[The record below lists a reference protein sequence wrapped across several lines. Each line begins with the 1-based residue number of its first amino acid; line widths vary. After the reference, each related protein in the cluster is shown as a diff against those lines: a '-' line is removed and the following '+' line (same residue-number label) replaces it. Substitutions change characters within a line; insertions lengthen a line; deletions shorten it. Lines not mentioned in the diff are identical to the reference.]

1 MQITSYNNN
10 ISPQFKAV
18 KVATATN
25 MVKNFNTKIDI
36 YKINPK
42 TDNTFLSKWK
52 EKVNIHT
59 LFPKLPEFDK
69 ARWQQVF
76 EYSINSA
83 ADGDFTGYIA
93 VQDNKPCG
101 IISYLNNGKNNIF
114 IDGVCSVPVDTNKKI
129 PLAGTT
135 LIYQAFK
142 DAQEKGSEEIVLD
155 AVNNGPFNI
164 IEKYKTLGFKI
175 NSVGDK
181 YTNMR
186 CKKYQRDEQLKNL
199 EKIIDYESC
208 SSEENI
214 DLCQF
219 ID

>member
-1 MQITSYNNN
+1 MQIHLITNNH
-10 ISPQFKAV
+10 SPQFKAT

-25 MVKNFNTKIDI
+25 MAKNFDTKIDI
-36 YKINPK
+36 YKLNPK
-42 TDNTFLSKWK
+42 VDSIFLKKWK
-52 EKVNIHT
+52 EKINIKN

-76 EYSINSA
+76 DYSIDSA
-83 ADGDFTGYIA
+83 ADRDFTAYVA
-93 VQDNKPCG
+93 VNNNKPCG
-101 IISYLNNGKNNIF
+101 IISYLHNKKNAIF
-114 IDGVCSVPVDTNKKI
+114 IDGVCSVPIDTNKKV

-135 LIYQAFK
+135 LIYQAFIDAKEK
-142 DAQEKGSEEIVLD
+142 DSEEIVLD

-164 IEKYKTLGFKI
+164 IEKYKTFGFKI

-186 CKKYQRDEQLKNL
+186 CKERQRDEQLKNL
-199 EKIIDYESC
+199 EKIIDYTPCET
-208 SSEENI
+208 EENI
-214 DLCQF
+214 DLTQF